1 MPNENNLLPEHAQLA
16 AVLDNPDAIQRI
28 KEPTEKV
35 QIAAVIASPESV
47 LLMQAPSPL
56 ACFTAVERMFKADL
70 PPTTGILAAARRL
83 VFRMNGNRKL
93 GEPDTEAVKEFF
105 DEVKSFKH

>member
-35 QIAAVIASPESV
+35 QIAAVQKKPELVRLFTNTTEKVQLSAVIASPESV

-56 ACFTAVERMFKADL
+56 ACFTAVE
-70 PPTTGILAAARRL
+70 GCSRRTCRPQP
-83 VFRMNGNRKL
+83 VFWPQPG
-93 GEPDTEAVKEFF
+93 GWY
-105 DEVKSFKH
+105 SG